1 MGGIQGDYDW
11 INAGF
16 ERNSVFFYAMTSLR
30 AKSVA
35 SLTGRIGYSW
45 DRFLGHVKFGGAWE
59 RDELTLNFFNG
70 FVATASDTRIGWT
83 IGIGAECALHARA
96 RLARPY
102 QPIPCPSLW
111 SAPRQTWSCG
121 CSALASFR

>member
-1 MGGIQGDYDW
+1 VGGIQGDYDW

-45 DRFLGHVKFGGAWE
+45 DRFLGYVKFGGAWE

-96 RLARPY
+96 RLASTTLADLLTPLLVANPFSAMRA
-102 QPIPCPSLW
+102 SL
-111 SAPRQTWSCG
+111 R
-121 CSALASFR
+121 R

>member
-1 MGGIQGDYDW
+1 VGGIQGDYDW

-45 DRFLGHVKFGGAWE
+45 DRFLGYVKFGGAWE

-83 IGIGAECALHARA
+83 IGIGAECALNARA
-96 RLARPY
+96 RLASTTLADLLTPLLVANPFSAMRA
-102 QPIPCPSLW
+102 SL
-111 SAPRQTWSCG
+111 R
-121 CSALASFR
+121 R

>member
-1 MGGIQGDYDW
+1 
-11 INAGF
+11 
-16 ERNSVFFYAMTSLR
+16 MTSLR

-45 DRFLGHVKFGGAWE
+45 DRFLGYVKFGGAWE

-96 RLARPY
+96 RLASTTLADLLTPLLVANPFSAMRA
-102 QPIPCPSLW
+102 SL
-111 SAPRQTWSCG
+111 R
-121 CSALASFR
+121 R